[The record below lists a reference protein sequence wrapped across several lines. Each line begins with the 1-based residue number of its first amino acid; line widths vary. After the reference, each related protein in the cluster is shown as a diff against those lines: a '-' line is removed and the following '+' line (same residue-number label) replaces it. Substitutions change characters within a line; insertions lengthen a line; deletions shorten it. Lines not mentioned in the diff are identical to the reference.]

1 MFGSFFFFPP
11 LALILILFLHLLVPM
26 SWAGS
31 LPEQFSLLQ
40 ESLILQ
46 VSVEFC
52 IIMLSFW
59 LSVQIVVAAYDTIDD
74 AARGRRR
81 TILRKA
87 PEGPRLESSL
97 KEIISTFQV

>member
-1 MFGSFFFFPP
+1 MVLFFFPP